1 VSRIES
7 LKKISVRQLI
17 SREEYGSSGIEISK
31 PQDIAKR
38 FTKPFD
44 KAPPAAP
51 G

>member
-1 VSRIES
+1 MNDQSGKYAKPNES
-7 LKKISVRQLI
+7 LKMV
-17 SREEYGSSGIEISK
+17 SSGIEISK